1 MSGHNRWSKIKH
13 QKAAS
18 DAKKSKGWTK
28 LIKEVTVAARGGGD
42 PNGNPRLRN
51 AMDKARDSNI
61 PNDTIDRAIKKG
73 TGELGGEAMEELVY
87 QAYGPGGVAII
98 IELATDNRNRTAGE
112 LRKILE
118 RGNAKIDSSGSVLH
132 KFKRRGQIIF
142 EATQASEDAI
152 TEIALDLGADD
163 VRAEGEVV
171 VVLTEPSTL
180 YVVREGFV
188 KKGLKPVDAEV
199 LMIPEMTVNV
209 SAKDSESLGK
219 LITILEEHDDV
230 TNVYAN
236 YESVEEAGE

>member
-132 KFKRRGQIIF
+132 KFKRRGQMIF
-142 EATQASEDAI
+142 EAAQASEDAV
-152 TEIALDLGADD
+152 TEAALELGADD
-163 VRAEGEVV
+163 VRAEGEVI
-171 VVLTEPSTL
+171 VVLTEPGAL
-180 YVVREGFV
+180 YVAREGFV

-209 SAKDSESLGK
+209 SAKDSETLGK
-219 LITILEEHDDV
+219 LIAILEEHDDV

-236 YESVEEAGE
+236 YESEGEQAA